1 MRLNEI
7 YRQYR
12 DQANFLCVYIQ
23 EAHPEDGWQTFTNIN
38 DDVRF
43 MTPQTMDE
51 RAELAEMCV
60 LRLNLEMPMALD
72 HMSDDV
78 DEAYRAAPE
87 RLYLVDGNGRIAYRG
102 GLGPWDFDVEEW
114 AGEIEKL
121 LATV

>member
-7 YRQYR
+7 YRQHQ

-43 MTPQTMDE
+43 MTPKTIDE
-51 RAELAEMCV
+51 RADLAEMCV

-72 HMSDDV
+72 HMSDEV
-78 DEAYRAAPE
+78 DELYRAAPE
-87 RLYLVDGNGRIAYRG
+87 RLYLVDAEGRIAYRG

-114 AGEIEKL
+114 TGEIEKL
-121 LATV
+121 LVDA